1 MKKELISI
9 VIPVFRVE
17 KYLNRCVESVIK
29 QSYKN
34 IEIIIVD
41 DGSDDNCPAMCDA
54 LLKKDDRIVVY
65 HKENGGLSDARN
77 YGLERAN
84 GKYISFIDSDDTVDV
99 DYVKQLYETLI
110 ENNADISV
118 CGYTVVYDN
127 GKIIPNSNDKKMVL
141 SQKET
146 LEKILYQ
153 EDFNVATWAKM
164 YKIELFKG
172 IRFPKGKIF
181 EDSFTTYKLVF
192 KSSKIACNMKSQY
205 NYLIRSNSILTSS
218 FSEKKLTLIDAYD
231 EMGEAVLK
239 TYPDL
244 EKAVLRGKA
253 YSRIS
258 TLRQM
263 INCKPRLR
271 NKEKELRKEIL
282 ENKKILL
289 FDKRVSKRDKAAI
302 CCLLI
307 STSLFRIV
315 WNLYCK
321 ITGRNM

>member
-1 MKKELISI
+1 MKSELISV

-17 KYLNRCVESVIK
+17 KYLSRCVESVIN

-34 IEIIIVD
+34 IEIIVVD
-41 DGSDDNCPAMCDA
+41 DGSDDHCPALCDE
-54 LLKKDDRIVVY
+54 LSKKDDRIVVY

-77 YGLERAN
+77 FGLERAN
-84 GKYISFIDSDDTVDV
+84 GKYITFIDSDDTVDM
-99 DYVKQLYETLI
+99 DYIKQLYETLVD
-110 ENNADISV
+110 NNADISV

-127 GKIIPNSNDKKMVL
+127 GKIIPNSNNKKMVL
-141 SQKET
+141 SQKEA

-164 YKIELFKG
+164 YKIELFKN
-172 IRFPKGKIF
+172 IKFPKGKIF
-181 EDSFTTYKLVF
+181 EDSFTTYKLILG
-192 KSSKIACNMKSQY
+192 SSIIACNMKSQY

-231 EMGEAVLK
+231 EMGKVVFKA
-239 TYPDL
+239 YPDL
-244 EKAVLRGKA
+244 EKAVIRGKA

-271 NKEKELRKEIL
+271 EKENELRKEIL
-282 ENKKILL
+282 KDKNILL
-289 FDKRVSKRDKAAI
+289 SDKKVPKRDKIAI
-302 CCLLI
+302 CSLLI
-307 STSLFRIV
+307 NADFFRVI